1 MSLLR
6 LDQVELHFGT
16 HVILDKISLN
26 LEAGD
31 RLGLLG
37 RNGAGKSTLFKV
49 LSGEI
54 KPDDGERWI
63 TPSARLA
70 RLEQELP
77 GAEDLT
83 VYDSIASGLAN
94 VGKLLARYHHL
105 IDQGMDVD
113 MDELADVQ
121 QALEAENGWELQQR
135 VETVIS
141 QLNLPADTPLKA
153 LSGGWRRRVSLGR
166 ALVTQPDILLLDEPT
181 NHLDIPT
188 IEWLEE
194 QLASYRGA
202 LVLITHDRRFLQN
215 VVSLIAELERGHLS
229 VWQGDYRGF
238 LDFRAHELAAEERAN
253 ALFDKKLA
261 QEEVWIRQG
270 IKARRTR
277 NEGRVRAL
285 EALRQQ
291 RAQRRDRTG
300 RASFDIEDASKSG
313 KVVTEVEGINFSYD
327 GRPIVRNFST
337 VIQRGDRIGIV
348 GRNGIGKTTL
358 VKLLL
363 GELAPDSGVVKVGTK
378 LEVAYSDQLRGH
390 LNPEANLIDNVCGGQ
405 DFIEVNGKRRH
416 AISYLGDFLF
426 TPDRVRTPV
435 KALSG
440 GERNRAILAKL
451 FTKPANLLVLDEPT
465 NDLDIETLE
474 LLEEIL
480 MDFQGTL
487 LLVSHDRDFM
497 DRCVTSLLVMQ
508 GDGSIDEQA
517 GGYSDWEARG
527 GRLVAEGATSG
538 AGDNVTSTTTST
550 VSTESSV
557 QEAESPKR
565 KLSYKEQRELD
576 ALPQQMEDLEAK
588 QAALEAEIADP
599 SFYSQDQEV
608 VTERLAELAK
618 ATEALDAALERW
630 TELEG

>member
-94 VGKLLARYHHL
+94 VGTLLARYHHL
-105 IDQGMDVD
+105 IEQGMDVD

-215 VVSLIAELERGHLS
+215 VVSSIAELERGHLS

-313 KVVTEVEGINFSYD
+313 KVVTEVEGINFAYD

-405 DFIEVNGKRRH
+405 DFIEINGKRRH

-538 AGDNVTSTTTST
+538 TGENVTSTTTST
-550 VSTESSV
+550 ASTASSV
-557 QEAESPKR
+557 QKAESPKR

-576 ALPQQMEDLEAK
+576 ALPQQMEELEAK

-599 SFYSQDQEV
+599 NFYNQDQKV
-608 VTERLAELAK
+608 LTAKLAELAT

>member
-215 VVSLIAELERGHLS
+215 VVSSIAELERGHLS

-253 ALFDKKLA
+253 ALFDKRLA

-313 KVVTEVEGINFSYD
+313 KVVTEVEGINFFYD

-550 VSTESSV
+550 ASTESSV
-557 QEAESPKR
+557 QKAESPKR

-576 ALPQQMEDLEAK
+576 ALPHQMEELEAK

>member
-215 VVSLIAELERGHLS
+215 VVSSIAELERGHLS

-550 VSTESSV
+550 TSTESSV
-557 QEAESPKR
+557 QKAESPKR

>member
-94 VGKLLARYHHL
+94 VGTLLARYHHL
-105 IDQGMDVD
+105 IEQGMDVD

-215 VVSLIAELERGHLS
+215 VVSSIAELERGHLS

-313 KVVTEVEGINFSYD
+313 KVVTEVEGINFAYD

-405 DFIEVNGKRRH
+405 DFIEINGKRRH

-538 AGDNVTSTTTST
+538 TGENVTSTTTST
-550 VSTESSV
+550 ASTASSV
-557 QEAESPKR
+557 QKAESPKR

-576 ALPQQMEDLEAK
+576 ALPQQMEELEAK

-599 SFYSQDQEV
+599 NFYNQDQEV
-608 VTERLAELAK
+608 LTAKLAELAT

>member
-94 VGKLLARYHHL
+94 VGTLLARYHHL
-105 IDQGMDVD
+105 IEQGMDVD

-215 VVSLIAELERGHLS
+215 VVSSIAELERGHLS

-270 IKARRTR
+270 
-277 NEGRVRAL
+277 
-285 EALRQQ
+285 
-291 RAQRRDRTG
+291 
-300 RASFDIEDASKSG
+300 
-313 KVVTEVEGINFSYD
+313 Y
-327 GRPIVRNFST
+327 
-337 VIQRGDRIGIV
+337 
-348 GRNGIGKTTL
+348 
-358 VKLLL
+358 
-363 GELAPDSGVVKVGTK
+363 
-378 LEVAYSDQLRGH
+378 
-390 LNPEANLIDNVCGGQ
+390 
-405 DFIEVNGKRRH
+405 
-416 AISYLGDFLF
+416 
-426 TPDRVRTPV
+426 
-435 KALSG
+435 
-440 GERNRAILAKL
+440 
-451 FTKPANLLVLDEPT
+451 
-465 NDLDIETLE
+465 
-474 LLEEIL
+474 
-480 MDFQGTL
+480 
-487 LLVSHDRDFM
+487 
-497 DRCVTSLLVMQ
+497 
-508 GDGSIDEQA
+508 
-517 GGYSDWEARG
+517 
-527 GRLVAEGATSG
+527 
-538 AGDNVTSTTTST
+538 
-550 VSTESSV
+550 
-557 QEAESPKR
+557 
-565 KLSYKEQRELD
+565 
-576 ALPQQMEDLEAK
+576 
-588 QAALEAEIADP
+588 
-599 SFYSQDQEV
+599 
-608 VTERLAELAK
+608 
-618 ATEALDAALERW
+618 
-630 TELEG
+630 

>member
-1 MSLLR
+1 M
-6 LDQVELHFGT
+6 
-16 HVILDKISLN
+16 
-26 LEAGD
+26 
-31 RLGLLG
+31 
-37 RNGAGKSTLFKV
+37 

-215 VVSLIAELERGHLS
+215 VVSSIAELERGHLS

-253 ALFDKKLA
+253 ALFDKRLA

-550 VSTESSV
+550 ASTESSV
-557 QEAESPKR
+557 QKAESPKR

-576 ALPQQMEDLEAK
+576 ALPQQMEELEAK

>member
-94 VGKLLARYHHL
+94 VGTLLARYHHL
-105 IDQGMDVD
+105 IEQGMDVD

-215 VVSLIAELERGHLS
+215 VVSSIAELERGHLS

-238 LDFRAHELAAEERAN
+238 LDFGAHELAAEERAN

-313 KVVTEVEGINFSYD
+313 KVVTEVEGINFAYD

-348 GRNGIGKTTL
+348 GRNGIGKTTI

-405 DFIEVNGKRRH
+405 DFIEINGKRRH

-538 AGDNVTSTTTST
+538 TGENVTSTTTST
-550 VSTESSV
+550 ASTASSV
-557 QEAESPKR
+557 QKAESPKR

-576 ALPQQMEDLEAK
+576 ALPQQMEELEAK

-599 SFYSQDQEV
+599 NFYNQDQEV
-608 VTERLAELAK
+608 LTAKLAELAT

>member
-94 VGKLLARYHHL
+94 VGTLLARYHHL
-105 IDQGMDVD
+105 IEQGMDVD

-215 VVSLIAELERGHLS
+215 VVSSIAELERGHLS

-313 KVVTEVEGINFSYD
+313 KVVTEVEGINFAYD

-405 DFIEVNGKRRH
+405 DFIEINGKRRH

-497 DRCVTSLLVMQ
+497 DRCGTSLLVMQ

-538 AGDNVTSTTTST
+538 TGENVTSTTTST
-550 VSTESSV
+550 ASTASSV
-557 QEAESPKR
+557 QKAESPKR

-576 ALPQQMEDLEAK
+576 ALPQQMEELEAK

-599 SFYSQDQEV
+599 NFYNQDQEV
-608 VTERLAELAK
+608 LTAKLAELAT

>member
-215 VVSLIAELERGHLS
+215 VVSSIAELERGHLS

-253 ALFDKKLA
+253 ALFDKRLA

-550 VSTESSV
+550 ASTESSV
-557 QEAESPKR
+557 QKAESPKR

-576 ALPQQMEDLEAK
+576 ALPHQMEELEAK